1 MGETRLNIGT
11 ITEIPPLGGSDLCIL
26 HSQEITGTNRFRP
39 MSVVYILSKYI

>member
-11 ITEIPPLGGSDLCIL
+11 ITEIPPLGGSDL
-26 HSQEITGTNRFRP
+26 HSQDITGTNRFRP